1 MVGAPMAF
9 FNTYR
14 SGDLVPASG
23 SYAALHSTPHKLV
36 ERSVHIEGDKFEEC
50 RMCPLGVLYRL
61 EQSGIQRPLFAD
73 TRLEAMALC

>member
-1 MVGAPMAF
+1 MAF